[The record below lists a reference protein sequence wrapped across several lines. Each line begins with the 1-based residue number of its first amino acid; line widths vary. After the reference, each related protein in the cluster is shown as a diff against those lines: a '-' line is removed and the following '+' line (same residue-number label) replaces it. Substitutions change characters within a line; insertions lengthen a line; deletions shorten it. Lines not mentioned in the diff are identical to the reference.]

1 MNKQIEFFHRSM
13 SFLKSGTRIMGF
25 IGLVTAPTAG
35 VVFLIFAELVGIV
48 EEFPASWL
56 GQGE

>member
-1 MNKQIEFFHRSM
+1 MTKQMEFFHRSI
-13 SFLKSGTRIMGF
+13 SFLKSGIRIMGF
-25 IGLVTAPTAG
+25 VGLITAPTAG

-48 EEFPASWL
+48 EEFPAKWL